1 MGSGL
6 ITQVL
11 QNVFAQPQAIRWDGL
26 EPVLEDLDKVQKYM
40 NDVMEIGKIIDFEK
54 FVNKTFAAK

>member
-6 ITQVL
+6 IIQVL
-11 QNVFAQPQAIRWDGL
+11 QNVFAQPQAIIWDGL

-40 NDVMEIGKIIDFEK
+40 NDVMEIGKIIDLEK